1 MIIVL
6 PLNMAIHKLFTAIG
20 LGIGSFE
27 VAAKMLSLL
36 RLIYIKELKHLV
48 FMCMYARVAEWI

>member
-1 MIIVL
+1 
-6 PLNMAIHKLFTAIG
+6 MAIDKLFTAIG

-27 VAAKMLSLL
+27 VAAKILSLL

-48 FMCMYARVAEWI
+48 FMRMYASLAEWI

>member
-1 MIIVL
+1 
-6 PLNMAIHKLFTAIG
+6 MAIDKLFTAIG

-27 VAAKMLSLL
+27 VAAKILSLL

-48 FMCMYARVAEWI
+48 FMRTYASLAEWI

>member
-1 MIIVL
+1 
-6 PLNMAIHKLFTAIG
+6 MAIDKLFTAIG

-36 RLIYIKELKHLV
+36 RLIYINELNHLV
-48 FMCMYARVAEWI
+48 FMRMYVSSAEWI